1 MANPTAADQPAKA
14 PKPFVFPDMNDYVV
28 PSVELLLISG
38 FAVILLNEVLGW
50 NLFSRDAKVAT
61 QSTATTAQAN
71 AKLTANALV
80 PSTGPIVQSGTIAT
94 SPAVNQTVVSGTHR
108 ALCST
113 TDQGLNFRPTAGFST
128 PLFAIPC
135 GAIVNVTG
143 SAVNVQNEAWS
154 PVNYGGRNG
163 WSATKLLQP
172 LR

>member
-1 MANPTAADQPAKA
+1 MANPTAADQPEKA
-14 PKPFVFPDMNDYVV
+14 PKPFIFPDMNDYVV
-28 PSVELLLISG
+28 PAVELLLISG
-38 FAVILLNEVLGW
+38 FAVILLNEVLGL
-50 NLFSRDAKVAT
+50 NLFARNAKVAP
-61 QSTATTAQAN
+61 QPATTAQAN
-71 AKLTANALV
+71 AKLAANALV

-94 SPAVNQTVVSGTHR
+94 SPAVTQTVVSGTHR
-108 ALCST
+108 VICST
-113 TDQGLNFRPTAGFST
+113 SDQGLNFRPTAGFST

-143 SAVNVQNEAWS
+143 GAVNVQNETWS

>member
-1 MANPTAADQPAKA
+1 MANQTTADQPAKA

-28 PSVELLLISG
+28 PTVELLLISG
-38 FAVILLNEVLGW
+38 FAVILLNYVLGW

-61 QSTATTAQAN
+61 QPVTTTAPAN
-71 AKLTANALV
+71 AKLATTV

-94 SPAVNQTVVSGTHR
+94 STAVTPAVVNGTHR
-108 ALCST
+108 VICST

-143 SAVNVQNEAWS
+143 NPVNVQNETWS